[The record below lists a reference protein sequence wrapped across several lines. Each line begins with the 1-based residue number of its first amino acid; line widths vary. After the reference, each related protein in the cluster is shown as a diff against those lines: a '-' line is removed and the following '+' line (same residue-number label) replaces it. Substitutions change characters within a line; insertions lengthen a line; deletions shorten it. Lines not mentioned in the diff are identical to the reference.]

1 MWSSIWAI
9 FIKELLHIQRDRL
22 TLMMVLFIPVMQ
34 LALFGYAI
42 ETDVKH
48 IKTVVL
54 NQDNRA
60 MSRQLL
66 DDFVNTGYFDITA
79 TVTSEKEVFNQIT
92 TGDAWVGIIIPPD
105 YSANLIGRRTTAV
118 QVLVDG
124 SNSTV
129 ANQALNLARGI
140 GQNRSIQMVQGRMSE
155 LVGAPV
161 AFNEPL
167 EIRAKALFNPDLK
180 SANFMIPGLLG
191 VIMQLVTVMLT
202 SFSIVRERE
211 KGTLEQLIVTP
222 VKPYELMLGK
232 LLPYFIIGLLNMLM
246 VIFLMVVL
254 FGVNIAG
261 SLWLLLALSLFFLM
275 TSLSIG
281 LLISTVAQNQVQ
293 ALQMTMMV
301 FLPSML
307 LSGFMFPRESMP
319 TLIAAMGYLVPLTYF
334 LQILRGIILRGT
346 PMDALWPHVIP
357 IILFGVLLIGISTLR
372 FRKQIG

>member
-54 NQDNRA
+54 NQDQRA
-60 MSRQLL
+60 LSRQLL

-129 ANQALNLARGI
+129 ANQALNLSRAI
-140 GQNRSIQMVQGRMSE
+140 GQNRSIQMVQQRISE

-161 AFNEPL
+161 TFNEPL
-167 EIRAKALFNPDLK
+167 EVRAKALFNPDLK

-232 LLPYFIIGLLNMLM
+232 LLPYFIIGLFNMLM
-246 VIFLMVVL
+246 VIFLMVAL
-254 FGVNIAG
+254 FGVQIAG
-261 SLWLLLALSLFFLM
+261 NLWLLLTLSLFFLI

-319 TLIAAMGYLVPLTYF
+319 AVIAAMGYLVPLTYF

-357 IILFGVLLIGISTLR
+357 IILFGGVLIGISTLR